1 MTLKEVIDNTL
12 AIPDEKTVKQNIDF
26 LQNVAKNLQ
35 KPDQQKMQAV
45 IDGMQKSDLAAKQ
58 NKQNK
63 ENAEEQ
69 KKQQVQQPQ
78 ANLQTPAQ
86 MDNNAETAQIKKTSS
101 TAQPSNT

>member
-58 NKQNK
+58 NK

-86 MDNNAETAQIKKTSS
+86 MDNNVETAQIKKTSS